1 MEMHKGKVKEI
12 EMYEEEQKEE
22 YGKVEMCKENK
33 TRCKDVSV

>member
-12 EMYEEEQKEE
+12 EMYEGEQKKE

-33 TRCKDVSV
+33 ARCKNVSV